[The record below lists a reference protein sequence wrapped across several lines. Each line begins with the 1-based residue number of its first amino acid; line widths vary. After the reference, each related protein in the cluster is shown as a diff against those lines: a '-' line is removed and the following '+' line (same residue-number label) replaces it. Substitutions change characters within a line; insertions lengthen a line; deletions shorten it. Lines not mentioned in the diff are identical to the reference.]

1 MFAKTV
7 LLFVAA
13 LFSGAALLTGL
24 ALSAGG
30 TLQAQNPPSTQK
42 INIIDDLDTKV
53 LNRILII
60 YDASNSMNARW
71 QSDSKMTITKRL
83 LMNML
88 DSLQGVP
95 RLQMALR
102 IYGHQ
107 SQYPPLDCS
116 DTKLEVPFSSDN
128 TNNIKK
134 IIHRIK
140 TLVPK
145 GATPIAYSLEQAAED
160 FPPCANCRNII
171 ILITDGIEECSGDP
185 CAASMYLQKKG
196 ISLKPFII
204 GVGDNFSNSFD
215 CVGEYFDASKEQDFV
230 NAFNVVIS
238 QALNSTTA
246 QVNLLDKSGKPTE
259 TNINMTFYDHV
270 SGQVAYN
277 YVHTLNHWGIPDT
290 VTLDPLRV
298 YDLEVHTLPPV
309 KKDSIVVQTGVH
321 NIIAVNASQGQL
333 QIKMNGS
340 RVSMAKQQFPCIVRL
355 AESNRI
361 LNVQYLNETKKYL
374 TGLYDVEVLS
384 LPRIVLPNVS
394 IDERKTTT
402 IEIPMPGIFVF
413 QRTVE
418 GFGTLY
424 QIKSDG
430 RQELVYSFE
439 EQTKTETL
447 YLQPGQYRIVNRSK
461 YNMRSS
467 ATREKTFTIE
477 QGQTVTVSI

>member
-1 MFAKTV
+1 MKYFFFTVMLAGVV
-7 LLFVAA
+7 LL
-13 LFSGAALLTGL
+13 
-24 ALSAGG
+24 AGG
-30 TLQAQNPPSTQK
+30 KPYAQKVQK
-42 INIIDDLDTKV
+42 ISIADDFDTKM

-83 LMNML
+83 LINML
-88 DSLQGVP
+88 DSLLDMP

-102 IYGHQ
+102 VYGHQ
-107 SQYPPLDCS
+107 SQYPPLDCY
-116 DTKLEVPFSSDN
+116 DTKLEVPFSPDN
-128 TNNIKK
+128 TNNIRK

-185 CAASMYLQKKG
+185 CVASMYLQKKG

-246 QVNLLDKSGKPTE
+246 QVNLLDKNSKPTE
-259 TNINMTFYDHV
+259 TNINMTFYDHI

-277 YVHTLNHWGIPDT
+277 YVHTLNYWGIPDT
-290 VTLDPLRV
+290 VVLDPLRV
-298 YDLEVHTLPPV
+298 YDLEVQTLPPV
-309 KKDSIVVQTGVH
+309 RKDSIVVQTGIH
-321 NIIAVNASQGQL
+321 NVIAVNASQGQL
-333 QIKMNGS
+333 QIKMSGS
-340 RVSMAKQQFPCIVRL
+340 RVNMAKQQIPCVVRC
-355 AESNRI
+355 ADSNSI
-361 LNVQYLNETKKYL
+361 LNVQYFNDTKKYL
-374 TGLYDVEVLS
+374 TGLYDIEVLS
-384 LPRIVLPNVS
+384 LPRIILQKIN
-394 IDERKTTT
+394 IDERKTT
-402 IEIPMPGIFVF
+402 IVEVPMPGIFVF
-413 QRTVE
+413 QRTVD

-424 QIKSDG
+424 QIKQDG
-430 RQELVYSFE
+430 KQEFVYSFD

-467 ATREKTFTIE
+467 ATREKTFSIE
-477 QGQTVTVSI
+477 GGQTVTVSI